1 MDGNALSASN
11 KNRLL
16 LHVITSQP
24 YDSLNETKLNMPPE
38 KCFHC
43 WLKFS
48 PKIQP
53 NPLRVPSRIRS
64 PNDRCDS

>member
-16 LHVITSQP
+16 MHVITSQH
-24 YDSLNETKLNMPPE
+24 DSLNETKLNMPPE

-53 NPLRVPSRIRS
+53 NPLRVLSRIRS
-64 PNDRCDS
+64 PNDRYDS